1 MWDNLR
7 IRERERGLGIL
18 FVSIL
23 AAVFGFSLLALGFPD
38 AAKAAGFAF
47 LGIFWAFAVRR
58 LRGLRRSKPQVTP
71 VGPLSPDEKRKARS
85 KLQPSGRQL
94 VTAAQRYFYA
104 SGAAYAEVITQGRN
118 QAALDL
124 YLRCG
129 FHVVNTQHWYHLHV

>member
-1 MWDNLR
+1 MRTFARDNRSSFLSKQPVQAGWLTRTMWDNLR

-38 AAKAAGFAF
+38 AAKAAGFAC

-58 LRGLRRSKPQVTP
+58 LRGLRQSKSQVTP

-85 KLQPSGRQL
+85 KLLPSGRRIL
-94 VTAAQRYFYA
+94 PP
-104 SGAAYAEVITQGRN
+104 
-118 QAALDL
+118 
-124 YLRCG
+124 
-129 FHVVNTQHWYHLHV
+129 H